1 VHKLNP
7 GKFDEKFR
15 RIWRTYL
22 WSCAEVFRTKDPQLD
37 LFQVTV
43 SKGSVGGNYP
53 MSRSFLY
60 R

>member
-1 VHKLNP
+1 M
-7 GKFDEKFR
+7 FDERFR

-43 SKGSVGGNYP
+43 SKGSVGSNYP